1 MAITLFEYQVLYLV
15 LLFLKFLL
23 DLLLQLPFAVFSDLA
38 SACYSAS
45 NTQKTQC
52 DILMYISYQPS
63 QISYIITYTPAMF
76 LSRFVTTLFIPFLLL
91 LLLVS
96 SAYTKVF
103 FTFVIIIYWTVCLEC
118 LYTYIVS
125 SEFNYAL

>member
-1 MAITLFEYQVLYLV
+1 
-15 LLFLKFLL
+15 
-23 DLLLQLPFAVFSDLA
+23 
-38 SACYSAS
+38 
-45 NTQKTQC
+45 
-52 DILMYISYQPS
+52 MYISYQPS

-103 FTFVIIIYWTVCLEC
+103 FTFVIIIY
-118 LYTYIVS
+118 
-125 SEFNYAL
+125 